1 MTSTNPMHWAQ
12 GLSGAALNIAQ
23 TTEPRL
29 RVLAGPGTGK
39 SFAMKR
45 RVERLL
51 VSGQA
56 PERILAVTFTRNAA
70 TELIEDLHGLGIP
83 GCEKVRASTLHSF
96 CFCLLGQQDVFRHLN
111 RIPRPIVTFSNAG
124 VFQFE
129 GRVLLDDLVV
139 ERNFGSKRDC
149 TKRIRAFE
157 AAWARLQSDNPGWAQ
172 SSLDIE
178 FNERLV
184 DWLIFHRAML
194 IGELVPE
201 ALRFLRTNPSAT
213 VLSAFDHII
222 VDEYQDL
229 NRAEQELIK
238 HLCQH
243 SSAAVVGDPNQSIY
257 SFKHANPKGIEEFHI
272 HHANTYDETLA
283 ECYRCPTKVVQI
295 ANSLIRANRST
306 LHTPLIPLPS
316 NPAGE
321 VHIVRWDTIAEEAEG
336 IKCYVQ
342 ELIQNRGLVPSDIL
356 ILTPR
361 RQFGYRIRD
370 LLHQNIIP
378 AHSFFHEE
386 ALEEESSQRAFTLLN
401 LISNPNDRVSL
412 RWWLG
417 DGSSSG
423 RSTAYG
429 RLREHCETSGDSP
442 VQALESILSG
452 NLSLPRM
459 NNLVSKYQ
467 ELKAHLANLSPLPV
481 PDLID
486 HLFPAS
492 DSTLADLRVISLL
505 VMNKV
510 QTASDLFD
518 HLRAQVTQPEISSGD
533 FVRIMSLHKSK
544 GLTSKVT
551 IVTGCS
557 QGLIPFEAHDTDEL
571 PRSERL
577 SREQEQRRL
586 FYVGI
591 TRCTQTLL
599 ISSFGTLPYRD
610 ARQLNV
616 SVIRAGAVGQT
627 IASKFIS
634 ELGPAAPAS
643 RRGSDWIA
651 ADYQ

>member
-1 MTSTNPMHWAQ
+1 MN
-12 GLSGAALNIAQ
+12 
-23 TTEPRL
+23 
-29 RVLAGPGTGK
+29 
-39 SFAMKR
+39 
-45 RVERLL
+45 
-51 VSGQA
+51 GQP

-70 TELIEDLHGLGIP
+70 AELIEDLHGLGIP
-83 GCEKVRASTLHSF
+83 GCDRVRASTLHSF
-96 CFCLLGQQDVFRHLN
+96 CFWLLSQQDVFRHLN
-111 RIPRPIVTFSNAG
+111 RIPRPIVTFSSSG
-124 VFQFE
+124 VLQFE
-129 GRVLLDDLVV
+129 GRVLLDDLVT
-139 ERNFGSKRDC
+139 ERKFGSKRDC

-157 AAWARLQSDNPGWAQ
+157 AAWARLQSDDPGWAQ
-172 SSLDIE
+172 SPLDIE
-178 FNERLV
+178 FNDQLIE
-184 DWLIFHRAML
+184 WLTFHRSML

-201 ALRFLRTNPSAT
+201 ALRFLRNNPSAT

-229 NRAEQELIK
+229 NRAEQELVK
-238 HLCQH
+238 HLCQN

-257 SFKHANPKGIEEFHI
+257 SFKHANPEGIEQFHL
-272 HHANTYDETLA
+272 HHPDTYDETLSD
-283 ECYRCPTKVVQI
+283 CYRCPTKVVHI
-295 ANSLIRANRST
+295 ANSLIRANRGTSPMT
-306 LHTPLIPLPS
+306 LQPLPS
-316 NPAGE
+316 NPPGE
-321 VHIVRWDTIAEEAEG
+321 VHIVRWDTAAEEAEG
-336 IKCYVQ
+336 VTSYVQ
-342 ELIQNRGLVPSDIL
+342 ELVQNRGFLPSDIL

-370 LLHQNIIP
+370 LLHQKVIS

-386 ALEEESSQRAFTLLN
+386 ALEKESAQQAFALLN
-401 LISNPNDRVSL
+401 LVANPNDRVSL

-417 DGSSSG
+417 DSSSSS
-423 RSTAYG
+423 RSMAYG

-459 NNLVSKYQ
+459 NDLVGKYE
-467 ELKAHLANLSPLPV
+467 ELKARIASLSPLPIL
-481 PDLID
+481 DLID
-486 HLFPAS
+486 HLFPAA
-492 DSTLADLRVISLL
+492 DSTLADLRQISLL
-505 VMNKV
+505 AINKV

-518 HLRAQVTQPEISSGD
+518 HVRAQVTQPEIDSGD

-591 TRCTQTLL
+591 TRCTQTL
-599 ISSFGTLPYRD
+599 IVSSFGTLPYRD

-616 SVIRAGAVGQT
+616 SVVRAGAVGRT
-627 IASKFIS
+627 IASKFIA
-634 ELGPAAPAS
+634 ELGPAAPPS
-643 RRGSDWIA
+643 RRGSEWSA
-651 ADYQ
+651 ANYQ